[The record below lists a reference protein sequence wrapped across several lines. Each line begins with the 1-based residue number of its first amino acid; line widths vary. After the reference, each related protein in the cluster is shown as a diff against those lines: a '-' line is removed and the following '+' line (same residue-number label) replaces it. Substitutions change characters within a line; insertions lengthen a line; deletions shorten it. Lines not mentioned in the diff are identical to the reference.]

1 MSHFPCIQ
9 KISKIRLKRPI
20 LKGVC
25 RMSVAETAIRFNEI
39 ERAVQKM
46 CNAMGCELLK
56 TALENWD
63 AELRASR
70 DRTEYRH
77 KGKRKTV
84 IKTTLGEVEYER
96 ALYETRTADG
106 IKSYVYLLD
115 EAMGKGGSGFM
126 SGLLSEQIVQA
137 SCEGSYRS
145 AARSVSEMTGQRISH
160 TATSSWVH
168 RRVW

>member
-1 MSHFPCIQ
+1 
-9 KISKIRLKRPI
+9 
-20 LKGVC
+20 
-25 RMSVAETAIRFNEI
+25 MSVTETALSFNEI

-96 ALYETRTADG
+96 TLYETRTTDTQN
-106 IKSYVYLLD
+106 
-115 EAMGKGGSGFM
+115 M
-126 SGLLSEQIVQA
+126 
-137 SCEGSYRS
+137 
-145 AARSVSEMTGQRISH
+145 
-160 TATSSWVH
+160 
-168 RRVW
+168 